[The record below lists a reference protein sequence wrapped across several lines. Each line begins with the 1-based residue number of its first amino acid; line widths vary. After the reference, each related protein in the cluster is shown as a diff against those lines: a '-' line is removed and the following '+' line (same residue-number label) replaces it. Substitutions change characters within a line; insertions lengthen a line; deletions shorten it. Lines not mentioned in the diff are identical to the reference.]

1 MRKCFK
7 LEKKREMLSSKSLHL
22 EYRIWIAE
30 LNFDINLIRI
40 FNDCLDEILSEKRNG
55 EVISRMNTIRE
66 DMNAIRTRIDN
77 LRHRMHIEKMNL
89 ASLARDKSGQ
99 PAHPSITENYNAIRN
114 DFFSFRIAFNDLKNN
129 FSRFESSLN

>member
-1 MRKCFK
+1 
-7 LEKKREMLSSKSLHL
+7 MLSMKSLHL

-40 FNDCLDEILSEKRNG
+40 FNDSLDEAISENKSG
-55 EVISRMNTIRE
+55 EMIPRVNNIRE
-66 DMNAIRTRIDN
+66 EMDIIRTRIDN

-99 PAHPSITENYNAIRN
+99 HTSPAIIENYNAIRN
-114 DFFSFRIAFNDLKNN
+114 DFFSFRVAFNELKNN
-129 FSRFESSLN
+129 FSHFESSLN